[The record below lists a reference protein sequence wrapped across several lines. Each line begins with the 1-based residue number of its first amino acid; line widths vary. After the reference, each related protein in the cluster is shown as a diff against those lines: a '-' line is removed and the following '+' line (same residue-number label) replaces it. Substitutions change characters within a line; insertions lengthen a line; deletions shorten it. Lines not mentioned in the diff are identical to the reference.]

1 MKEWT
6 EEITV
11 IFHDNGTWLISKELF
26 NNEREGAHLTAL
38 SFRTSIESWS
48 DPGDLRDLSF
58 VRG

>member
-38 SFRTSIESWS
+38 SFRTSIES
-48 DPGDLRDLSF
+48 
-58 VRG
+58 